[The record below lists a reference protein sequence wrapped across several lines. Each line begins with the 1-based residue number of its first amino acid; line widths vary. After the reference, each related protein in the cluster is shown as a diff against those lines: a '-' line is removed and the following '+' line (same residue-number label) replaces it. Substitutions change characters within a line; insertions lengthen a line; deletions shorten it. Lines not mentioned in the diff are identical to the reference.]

1 VLQADIRVLQ
11 ADNRVLQGNLVG
23 TRLALDQRETEAYR
37 RERIMQGV
45 WDVVFKDDI
54 DMDNE
59 EAVKGRLKRY

>member
-1 VLQADIRVLQ
+1 MLQ
-11 ADNRVLQGNLVG
+11 ADNRELQADLVG
-23 TRLALDQRETEAYR
+23 TRLALDKRETEAYR

-54 DMDNE
+54 DMDDE

>member
-1 VLQADIRVLQ
+1 LEADIGVLQV
-11 ADNRVLQGNLVG
+11 DNRVLQDALAE
-23 TRLALDQRETEAYR
+23 TRLALDKRETEAYR

>member
-1 VLQADIRVLQ
+1 LEADIGVLQ
-11 ADNRVLQGNLVG
+11 ADNRELQADLVG
-23 TRLALDQRETEAYR
+23 TRLALDKRETEAYR

-54 DMDNE
+54 DMDDE

>member
-1 VLQADIRVLQ
+1 LEADIGVLQ
-11 ADNRVLQGNLVG
+11 ADNRELQADLVG
-23 TRLALDQRETEAYR
+23 TRLALDKRETEAYR